1 MNYRVVLADDEPEV
15 LRSIQRTLDW
25 EKYGFSV
32 VGAFLNGLDVLEFLE
47 NHDVDIV
54 FTDIRMPFMDGIEL
68 MHKIKEKYPYIKL
81 VIISGYDDFQYA
93 KEALIHGVLDYILK
107 PINARE
113 MSEVLQKVKDKMD
126 TELEEKQSIQ
136 KLRNLY
142 LENQPI
148 IRENFLNRLV
158 VGNIKA
164 KALQE
169 EKKTGLHFL
178 FLQDSRTLRL
188 KKSLTGFRIIWRSCR
203 SMPVRIRSWNGWKNS
218 ASA

>member
-1 MNYRVVLADDEPEV
+1 
-15 LRSIQRTLDW
+15 
-25 EKYGFSV
+25 
-32 VGAFLNGLDVLEFLE
+32 
-47 NHDVDIV
+47 
-54 FTDIRMPFMDGIEL
+54 
-68 MHKIKEKYPYIKL
+68 
-81 VIISGYDDFQYA
+81 
-93 KEALIHGVLDYILK
+93 
-107 PINARE
+107 

-169 EKKTGLHFL
+169 EKRQG
-178 FLQDSRTLRL
+178 
-188 KKSLTGFRIIWRSCR
+188 
-203 SMPVRIRSWNGWKNS
+203 
-218 ASA
+218 